1 MSKGEMLE
9 FQALYDPDRLKTPL
23 IRVGEK
29 GEGKFKQVS
38 WEEAYDAI
46 LNGTDKFTG
55 MGKILDEEKD
65 NRSSFLFCAGEGMAE
80 HTFKT
85 FFGAFGSSNWLNHS
99 SICLQTVSSAYGVTY
114 GSIWLKQDWDI
125 AKYFLWGEAN

>member
-1 MSKGEMLE
+1 MLAQGEMLE
-9 FQALYDPDRLKTPL
+9 FNHYMPRQIKDSSNQ
-23 IRVGEK
+23 IGEK

-65 NRSSFLFCAGEGMAE
+65 NRSSFLFCALEKGNGLEPP
-80 HTFKT
+80 H
-85 FFGAFGSSNWLNHS
+85 
-99 SICLQTVSSAYGVTY
+99 
-114 GSIWLKQDWDI
+114 
-125 AKYFLWGEAN
+125 